1 MFLKKQVF
9 ESVISSQASCRCVLN
24 HNLKEKALNCLVLHQ
39 IILKIPRKLNM
50 RISESLNDNLGW
62 LVFYLSQN
70 DLKPPTSLFIMFFS
84 GILLIV
90 LGLKPLECCGDSI
103 FCQWLASKDAGHL
116 ALAFIGAF
124 FVRVG
129 EFEVEKESN
138 YKRMTISCLNSVV
151 KEAIG
156 IFMLPN
162 SL

>member
-90 LGLKPLECCGDSI
+90 LGLKRLECCGDSI
-103 FCQWLASKDAGHL
+103 FLPKIS
-116 ALAFIGAF
+116 
-124 FVRVG
+124 
-129 EFEVEKESN
+129 FEGCWS
-138 YKRMTISCLNSVV
+138 SCSCFRWSFLHKGRWIWSW
-151 KEAIG
+151 KG
-156 IFMLPN
+156 KQL
-162 SL
+162 